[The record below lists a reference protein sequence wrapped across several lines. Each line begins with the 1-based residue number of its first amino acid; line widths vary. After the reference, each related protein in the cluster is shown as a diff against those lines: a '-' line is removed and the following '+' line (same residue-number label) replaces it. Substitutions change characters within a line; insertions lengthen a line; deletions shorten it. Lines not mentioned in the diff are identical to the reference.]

1 MTEIT
6 KEATKEQLLYAN
18 LLEKGMLVGL
28 GLMFITFSLY
38 VFGIMKPVVP
48 LDQIANYWS
57 MPVATHPATEGHPA
71 VAGYLDAINQDF
83 LHQEKLP
90 TGWSWLKLIKYGDF
104 LNFIPIVI
112 LSGVTILC
120 YIVIIPGL
128 FARKDTAMGVIAVLT
143 ALILILAAS
152 GILAT
157 GGH

>member
-1 MTEIT
+1 MTEIK
-6 KEATKEQLLYAN
+6 KEATPEQLLYAN
-18 LLEKGMLVGL
+18 ILEKGMLVGL

-48 LDQIANYWS
+48 VDEIASYWS
-57 MPVATHPATEGHPA
+57 MPVTNHAAKEGHAA
-71 VAGYLDAINQDF
+71 VGGYLQAINDNF
-83 LHQEKLP
+83 LHQENLP
-90 TGWSWLKLIKYGDF
+90 NGWAWLKLIKYGDF

-128 FARKDTAMGVIAVLT
+128 FARKDTAMGVIAILT

-152 GILAT
+152 GILKT

>member
-1 MTEIT
+1 MTEIK
-6 KEATKEQLLYAN
+6 KEATPEQLLYAK

-28 GLMFITFSLY
+28 ALMFITFSLY

-48 LDQIANYWS
+48 LDQVASYWN

-71 VAGYLDAINQDF
+71 VAGYLDKINADF
-83 LHQEKLP
+83 LHQERTP

-128 FARKDTAMGVIAVLT
+128 FARKDTAMGVIAILT